1 AAVDLK
7 DLLIETDSPYL
18 APVPMRGK
26 QNLPLYVRYVAEK
39 IAEIK
44 GVSLAEAEDATYRNA
59 CDFYRLPY

>member
-1 AAVDLK
+1 MVIYFTGTGNSRFA
-7 DLLIETDSPYL
+7 
-18 APVPMRGK
+18 
-26 QNLPLYVRYVAEK
+26 AEK

>member
-1 AAVDLK
+1 
-7 DLLIETDSPYL
+7 
-18 APVPMRGK
+18 MRGK
-26 QNLPLYVRYVAEK
+26 QNLPLYVRYVVEK